1 MVGANIH
8 DSRLVGFT
16 IESNSD
22 IVTRFELCCGGFH
35 LCLDKGYDY
44 KRVNDEVCTYGF
56 EAHIRSRGEEKLDQE
71 EKRHPARRWVVE
83 RTISWLK
90 GFRGIRTRYCR
101 KLSTFVASVKLGIRL
116 DSPTCSAGM
125 RSGRSQAIG
134 LGRIVL

>member
-44 KRVNDEVCTYGF
+44 KRVNDEC
-56 EAHIRSRGEEKLDQE
+56 AHMDLKLISDHVVKKNLTKKRSDILL
-71 EKRHPARRWVVE
+71 A
-83 RTISWLK
+83 
-90 GFRGIRTRYCR
+90 
-101 KLSTFVASVKLGIRL
+101 
-116 DSPTCSAGM
+116 AG
-125 RSGRSQAIG
+125 
-134 LGRIVL
+134 L